1 MAALASA
8 RPSVQALPRGWSL
21 VGRLTGGVALIAL
34 LAFVSQALVLD
45 FWLRPLLEEMAAGMA
60 AHARSLQIALQAV
73 PAAERPALA
82 RRLSTPH
89 VGVFEQPPDGDD
101 DEAAPEDLAA
111 QLVAR
116 LGPQALVRHGARPAP
131 QAGPMKG
138 VAVGLPVDGRP
149 WWISFSAVPPRSA
162 LTATVLFW
170 GAALMALTLAAL
182 LLSLRYIARPI
193 GRLAQQIGSQRGP
206 LKTISEAPYT
216 SVELRALVRA
226 FNGLVQAVEAG
237 QATRQQLLAGVSHD
251 LRTPL
256 ARLRL
261 RAETQCE
268 PAVGEALTVDLQS
281 LERIVDQFLAFVQG
295 DQDQQHRQGHR
306 TGRLAPLAITVAAVV
321 RRYADEGRPVQAQ
334 LAAIEQDTADLPL
347 QRLLGNLIDNALAY
361 GQPPVCVVLAAAP
374 EGGAVLQVLDQ
385 GLGMSQAEFELA
397 QQPFVRLSA
406 ARSDLGHCG
415 LGLAIVAQIARQG
428 GGELRLARVSG
439 SGGTFGIEVT
449 LPA

>member
-1 MAALASA
+1 MPAAT
-8 RPSVQALPRGWSL
+8 PRRWSL
-21 VGRLTGGVALIAL
+21 VSRLTGGVALIAV

-45 FWLRPLLEEMAAGMA
+45 FWLRPLLDELAAGMA
-60 AHARSLQIALQAV
+60 THARSLQTALQAV

-82 RRLSTPH
+82 RRLSTDRVLVEP
-89 VGVFEQPPDGDD
+89 EAPPGEEGEGMHD
-101 DEAAPEDLAA
+101 DLAL
-111 QLVAR
+111 QLLEH
-116 LGPQALVRHGARPAP
+116 LGPQAQVRRDPRPEPAFGLV
-131 QAGPMKG
+131 
-138 VAVGLPVDGRP
+138 VGLPVDGQR
-149 WWISFSAVPPRSA
+149 WWFAFAAVPPRA
-162 LTATVLFW
+162 AIVGTVLFW
-170 GAALMALTLAAL
+170 LAALMVLTLAAQW
-182 LLSLRYIARPI
+182 LSLRFIARPI
-193 GRLAQQIGSQRGP
+193 GRLAEQIGSQRGP
-206 LKTISEAPYT
+206 LRPIAEGRHASD
-216 SVELRALVRA
+216 ELRALVRA

-268 PAVGEALTVDLQS
+268 GAVADALLADLLS

-295 DQDQQHRQGHR
+295 DRGQRF
-306 TGRLAPLAITVAAVV
+306 GRSAPLAATVAGVV
-321 RRYADEGRPVQAQ
+321 RRYADDGRPVQAR
-334 LAAIEQDTADLPL
+334 LAALAQDAPDTAV

-361 GQPPVCVVLAAAP
+361 GQPPVQVELALAAD
-374 EGGAVLQVLDQ
+374 GDGAVLRVLDQ

-428 GGELRLARVSG
+428 GGELRLARAAG
-439 SGGTFGIEVT
+439 AFGIEVT
-449 LPA
+449 LPGTGA